1 MRWGCGE
8 GLFWGQILQRCKN
21 AALAKRREILELS
34 AVITTPTPPHPTPP
48 RPRSYAAPLSNFS
61 AALPSFPRAAL
72 HLLEAARSEFL
83 HGFSLFSTKKK
94 KKRSKI

>member
-1 MRWGCGE
+1 MRWGGGE

-34 AVITTPTPPHPTPP
+34 AVITPHPTPPHPG
-48 RPRSYAAPLSNFS
+48 PRSYAAPLANFS

-83 HGFSLFSTKKK
+83 PGFSLFSKKK
-94 KKRSKI
+94 EAKSD